1 MGNLLLFSQKRHK
14 PIKFERKF
22 RLLECNFDEKI
33 VFERKSVKKHSSH
46 KICCCAIVLSFK
58 FIADAIDAFYVVRQI
73 GSNL

>member
-22 RLLECNFDEKI
+22 RLLECNFDEKF